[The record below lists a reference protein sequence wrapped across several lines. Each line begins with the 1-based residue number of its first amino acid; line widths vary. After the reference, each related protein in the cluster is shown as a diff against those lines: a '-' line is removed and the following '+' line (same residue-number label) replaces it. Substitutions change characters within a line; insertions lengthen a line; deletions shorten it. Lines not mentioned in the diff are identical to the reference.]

1 MTIIFIQLT
10 LLGRVILLQL
20 KNLIFLKY
28 LFLYLSLRF
37 LLEKDLINLKHLF
50 WSSSVATIFVC
61 LDIFFQFYN
70 GKDIFGFPSKGRKMG
85 GPFGD
90 ELIAGGFIQRFSL
103 FSFFLVPL
111 FYSNTKTIYLK
122 ILIPILFLI
131 FF

>member
-1 MTIIFIQLT
+1 
-10 LLGRVILLQL
+10 
-20 KNLIFLKY
+20 
-28 LFLYLSLRF
+28 
-37 LLEKDLINLKHLF
+37 
-50 WSSSVATIFVC
+50 
-61 LDIFFQFYN
+61 
-70 GKDIFGFPSKGRKMG
+70 MG

-131 FF
+131 FFY